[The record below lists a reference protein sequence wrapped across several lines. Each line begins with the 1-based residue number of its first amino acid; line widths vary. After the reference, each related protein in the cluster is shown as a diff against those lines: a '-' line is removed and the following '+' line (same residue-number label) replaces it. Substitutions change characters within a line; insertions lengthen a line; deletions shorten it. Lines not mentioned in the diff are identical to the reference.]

1 MYGVK
6 CPKCGL
12 MQLAKEQCES
22 CGTHLDGPKGPV
34 YARRTPPLSPS
45 ASPSPPEEIE
55 ELTEVIHTPSGDSGG
70 RESRHLS
77 FHGAGGQ
84 LFGIY
89 LLNTFLT
96 IITLGVYSFWG
107 KTKVRAYLWGK
118 TQLEGDR
125 FIYHGTG
132 RELMNGAFKASLVF
146 GLPLTLVNTLP
157 KFLEPKEILE
167 IVALVLTYAAILVFI
182 PVAMVGARRYRF
194 SRTSWRGIHFSFRG
208 QIWELV
214 RLFLGGWVLTV
225 LTLGLYYPFYDTRR
239 HGFMVSSS
247 YFGSKRFKFDGAG
260 RDLFKSYL
268 LALLLFL
275 PTLGLYWFWFMA
287 KKQRYFWEH
296 SHLDTLHFRSTVTGG
311 RLLAFHLGNLFL
323 LILTL
328 GLAWSWVVVRKVRFS
343 FAYLTLDGV
352 MDPAKIRQE
361 AQAASATGDALAG
374 FMDAS
379 FDLGS

>member
-12 MQLAKEQCES
+12 MQLPKEQCES
-22 CGTHLDGPKGPV
+22 CGTRLDCSKGPV
-34 YARRTPPLSPS
+34 YARQSLTLSSPSFPS
-45 ASPSPPEEIE
+45 ASEEIK
-55 ELTEVIHTPSGDSGG
+55 ELTELIHASSGVRVGP
-70 RESRHLS
+70 ESRHLS

-89 LLNTFLT
+89 LLNTLLT
-96 IITLGVYSFWG
+96 IITLGFYSFWG

-118 TQLEGDR
+118 TELEGDR
-125 FIYHGTG
+125 FVYHGTG
-132 RELMNGAFKASLVF
+132 RELLNGAFKAMLVF
-146 GLPLTLVNTLP
+146 GFPLTLLNILP

-167 IVALVLTYAAILVFI
+167 TVALVLTYATLMVFI

-208 QIWELV
+208 QIWEFV
-214 RLFLGGWVLTV
+214 RLFLGGAVLTL
-225 LTLGLYYPFYDTRR
+225 LTLGLYYPFFDTRR
-239 HGFMVSSS
+239 HGFMVSNS
-247 YFGSKRFKFDGAG
+247 YFGSKPFKFDGAG
-260 RDLFKSYL
+260 RDLFKPYL
-268 LALLLFL
+268 LALLLFI

-287 KKQRYFWEH
+287 KKQRYYWEH
-296 SHLDTLHFRSTVTGG
+296 SHLDTLHFRSTITGG
-311 RLLAFHLGNLFL
+311 RLLAFQLGNLFL

-328 GLAWSWVVVRKVRFS
+328 GLAWSWVMVRKVRFS
-343 FAYLTLDGV
+343 FAYLTLEGV
-352 MDPAKIRQE
+352 MDTAKVRQE